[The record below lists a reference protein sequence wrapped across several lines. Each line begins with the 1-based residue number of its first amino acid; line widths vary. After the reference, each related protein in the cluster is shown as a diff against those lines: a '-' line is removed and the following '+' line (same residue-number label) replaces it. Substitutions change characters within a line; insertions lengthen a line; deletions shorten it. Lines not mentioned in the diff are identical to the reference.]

1 MNTLYIIT
9 GPAGVGKTT
18 ISKGLAKRCKKSA
31 LIEGD
36 DIYHQVV
43 GGYVQAWKSGNHLK
57 TFWKI
62 CINTIKIYL
71 DDGFDVVFN
80 YIVTPENIQLIKSS
94 IQNYRQLI
102 KHIFYQH
109 RAKQD
114 NQRSHKRKR
123 HLPGLRKHKPAARAL
138 EHHKDGVHLQYPM
151 KQGDREQAAYNSQHK
166 SHHHR
171 IAREDLHL
179 STHAPRFQPMDG
191 KLIQHVCRKKEAAE
205 QGYSHCTTPRQCH
218 LKHQRRKFPADKHAD
233 ELGQSAKTYQ
243 RVNKPCLDVV
253 RSSTLPY
260 LVPCLAR
267 SRQEGPYLMK

>member
-94 IQNYRQLI
+94 IQNYNI
-102 KHIFYQH
+102 KFIV
-109 RAKQD
+109 
-114 NQRSHKRKR
+114 
-123 HLPGLRKHKPAARAL
+123 LL
-138 EHHKDGVHLQYPM
+138 
-151 KQGDREQAAYNSQHK
+151 
-166 SHHHR
+166 
-171 IAREDLHL
+171 
-179 STHAPRFQPMDG
+179 T
-191 KLIQHVCRKKEAAE
+191 
-205 QGYSHCTTPRQCH
+205 
-218 LKHQRRKFPADKHAD
+218 D
-233 ELGQSAKTYQ
+233 E
-243 RVNKPCLDVV
+243 
-253 RSSTLPY
+253 STLLSRDKQRPIDCQMNER
-260 LVPCLAR
+260 CLTLLNNFKNR
-267 SRQEGPYLMK
+267 KYSPNNILDTTNLSVDETLNIIEIDNKFIL